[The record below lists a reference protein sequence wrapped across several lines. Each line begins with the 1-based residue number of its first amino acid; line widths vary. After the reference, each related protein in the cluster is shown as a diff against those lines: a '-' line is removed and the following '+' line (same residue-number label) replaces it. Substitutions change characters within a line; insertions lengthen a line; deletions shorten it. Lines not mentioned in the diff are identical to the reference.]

1 MTVPN
6 SSSNSSAGSGSG
18 SSGNSRGPARRPL
31 SSPSAMPDEQTP
43 LLLTLAEEQSAFSDD
58 DDDDESGGTTIAVAS
73 SDMASFT
80 PSMVT
85 LPDDGEGMRVAKLF
99 TILLCMAL
107 VLVGFLVYL
116 ALKMDYRASG

>member
-18 SSGNSRGPARRPL
+18 SSGNSRGRARRPL

-43 LLLTLAEEQSAFSDD
+43 LLLTLAEEQSAFSD

-85 LPDDGEGMRVAKLF
+85 LPDDGEGMRVATLF